1 MRNTAASIIL
11 VLAVLSVLVFVTTT
25 CNGSAPPATSSGGE
39 PEVEHVQD
47 VPDLSAVPLAQGEKL
62 KVVATTSIVADVVKN
77 IGDEKIDLVRL
88 MPLGADPHTFEPTPR
103 DVAAVSDAHV
113 VFANGAGLE
122 AFLGP
127 LLDSAG
133 AKDRIVEVSRGIE
146 LFQFGE
152 ENGQERESE
161 GEHGYERGDP
171 HTWTDPTNAL
181 VWTDNIA
188 HALRDLDPENVETY
202 EANAKKYQAK
212 LEELD
217 AWVKEQVAQIP
228 AAERKIV
235 TDHRLFA
242 YFADQYDFIQVGAII
257 PAYSTV
263 AEPSARELA
272 QLEDAIKD
280 LGVKAVFI
288 GKTVNPNLGQRVAE
302 DTGTQLVFLYT
313 GSLTEPG
320 AEAGT
325 YLEYIRY
332 NVNTIVNAL
341 K

>member
-1 MRNTAASIIL
+1 MRSTAAFIIL
-11 VLAVLSVLVFVTTT
+11 VLAVLSMIVLVTTT
-25 CNGSAPPATSSGGE
+25 CNGSALPTTSSGGE
-39 PEVEHVQD
+39 PEAEHGQDAPD
-47 VPDLSAVPLAQGEKL
+47 VPAVPLAQDEKL

-77 IGDEKIDLVRL
+77 VGGDKIDLVGL
-88 MPLGADPHTFEPTPR
+88 VPLGADPHTFEPTPR

-122 AFLGP
+122 VFLEP

-133 AKDRIVEVSRGIE
+133 AKDKTVEVSRGFE
-146 LFQFGE
+146 LLKFGG
-152 ENGQERESE
+152 ENGHEQE
-161 GEHGYERGDP
+161 GEGERDHQRGDP
-171 HTWTDPTNAL
+171 HTWTDPTNVL

-188 HALRDLDPENVETY
+188 YALKALDPANAESY
-202 EANAKKYQAK
+202 EANARAYQAQ

-217 AWVKEQVAQIP
+217 TWIKEQVALIP
-228 AAERKIV
+228 TAERQIV
-235 TDHRLFA
+235 TDHQLYA
-242 YFADQYDFIQVGAII
+242 YFADEYDFVQVGAIV

-272 QLEDAIKD
+272 LLEDAIKD
-280 LGVKAVFI
+280 LGVKAVFV

-302 DTGTQLVFLYT
+302 DTGIQVVFLYT

-320 AEAGT
+320 GDAGT

-332 NVNTIVNAL
+332 NVNTIVNTL